1 MSEVELAVHPIA
13 RTDVEDFLFA
23 EAELLDEWR
32 LPEWLE
38 LFTDDAIYYVPATDL
53 AVDASPDNN
62 LFYVADDR
70 FRLSERVKR
79 LMKRTAHAEFRDGY
93 VFRQQPVSSGAGQ
106 RHVQDQGKALPS
118 RQRRSSRPGARQ
130 HHSVKVTPGM
140 DKKLK
145 NNVAVVTGAARGI
158 GLAIAERLARDGAR
172 LVVADLDEA
181 ELDKATEHLIKE
193 FGAEVASYAGDLSSE
208 SVAKGTIDLAVD
220 RFGRLD
226 VLVNNAGGG
235 IIRAFAEHTP
245 ETLRTTIDRNL
256 WTVLWCSWH
265 AIPKMRANS
274 YGRIVNLGADSVRN
288 GLWDHAAYNAAKG
301 GVHGLTTGMARE
313 FARDG
318 ITVNT
323 VAPCAVNTPQMVAI
337 TKRDPALAAKF
348 VSVIPM
354 GRPAEMEEVASMVS
368 YLASAEA
375 SFVTGQ
381 VISVNG
387 GSTML

>member
-1 MSEVELAVHPIA
+1 
-13 RTDVEDFLFA
+13 
-23 EAELLDEWR
+23 
-32 LPEWLE
+32 
-38 LFTDDAIYYVPATDL
+38 
-53 AVDASPDNN
+53 
-62 LFYVADDR
+62 
-70 FRLSERVKR
+70 
-79 LMKRTAHAEFRDGY
+79 
-93 VFRQQPVSSGAGQ
+93 
-106 RHVQDQGKALPS
+106 
-118 RQRRSSRPGARQ
+118 
-130 HHSVKVTPGM
+130 M

-145 NNVAVVTGAARGI
+145 NNVAVVTGAAKGI
-158 GLAIAERLARDGAR
+158 GLAIAERLAKDGAK
-172 LVVADLDEA
+172 LVLADLDEA
-181 ELDKATEHLIKE
+181 GLKQASARLTSQFDTEVTTE
-193 FGAEVASYAGDLSSE
+193 TGDLSDQGVAERTIKLASE
-208 SVAKGTIDLAVD
+208 

-226 VLVNNAGGG
+226 ILVNNAGGG
-235 IIRAFAEHTP
+235 IIKPFAEHTP
-245 ETLRTTIDRNL
+245 ETLKTTVDRNL
-256 WTVLWCSWH
+256 WTVLWCSWY
-265 AIPKMRANS
+265 AVPVMRKQG
-274 YGRIVNLGADSVRN
+274 YGRIINLGADSVRN

-337 TKRDPALAAKF
+337 TKSDPALAAKF